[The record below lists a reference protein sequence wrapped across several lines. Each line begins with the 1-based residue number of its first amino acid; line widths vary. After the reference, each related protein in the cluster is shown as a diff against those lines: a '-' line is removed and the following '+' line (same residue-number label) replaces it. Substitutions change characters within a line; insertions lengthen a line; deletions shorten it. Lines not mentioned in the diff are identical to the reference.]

1 MVKKHGQ
8 DYRSFTIEGSSI
20 GFEGAKLI
28 SKSPSGAATKAA
40 NKLFR
45 LLEKESKYARFK
57 SDAVVQ
63 FIIRESTAGSAHK
76 FLAYDAR
83 KVKLPTPITREF
95 PNKADPS
102 NPIKYVITH
111 KVKVKALKE
120 HELHTAL
127 KAKFGGS
134 L

>member
-1 MVKKHGQ
+1 MPQKNGQ
-8 DYRSFTIEGSSI
+8 AYRSFTIEGSSI
-20 GFEGAKLI
+20 GFDGAKLI

-45 LLEKESKYARFK
+45 LIEKESKYSRFK
-57 SDAVVQ
+57 SDSVVQ
-63 FIIRESTAGSAHK
+63 FIIREQTVGSAKK
-76 FLAYDAR
+76 FHAYDAR
-83 KVKLPTPITREF
+83 KVKLDTPVTREF
-95 PNKADPS
+95 PNKKDPA

-127 KAKFGGS
+127 RAKFGGS